1 LSQIKYKTKFMN
13 LTGII
18 SISGKSGLFKV
29 VAQSK
34 NSIIVESLI
43 DKKRSPAY
51 STDRISALDD
61 ISIYTYEE
69 DFPLKEVYAKIYEK
83 EQGKD
88 APSHKENLSVLEAYL
103 EAVLPNYDKARVYPS
118 DIKKLFQWYNLL
130 NAKGL
135 TKPEEKTETAEETAE
150 KPAKAEKKATA
161 KAPKAVDKAV
171 KKEAP
176 KKAAPAVKKAPPAK
190 KVASNAKKG

>member
-88 APSHKENLSVLEAYL
+88 APSHKENLGVLEAYL
-103 EAVLPNYDKARVYPS
+103 ESVLPNYDKARVYPS

-130 NAKGL
+130 NAQGL
-135 TKPEEKTETAEETAE
+135 TKPEEKEEATGTAEE
-150 KPAKAEKKATA
+150 KPVKADKKAAPKAKTTDKTA
-161 KAPKAVDKAV
+161 KAQAPKKTAA
-171 KKEAP
+171 AP
-176 KKAAPAVKKAPPAK
+176 KKAPAAK
-190 KVASNAKKG
+190 KIVSNAKKG